1 MHQLFKI
8 RLSALAVS
16 ASFLAHSQLGFAS
29 SNPPLPAH
37 LSEMRAND
45 KAMSSIG
52 TYLAW
57 ARGYTGLGSRIGF
70 VDTGA
75 DLKSNDLKNVILSKN
90 PYGTSITD
98 VNFGHG
104 TSMISIAAGAKDGAG
119 VVGVAYN
126 ASVLAYAG
134 GRGGALNVNDVS
146 NGIRWNADNRADVI
160 NLSMGINQTP
170 VQFNLNYTSMGNG
183 NYALKSNVVDPYSN
197 TTLLPALQYATSK
210 GSIVV
215 MAAGNDGN
223 PVPTSPANLA
233 VKVDTTGNLILGGR
247 AVIVGAVDS
256 KNVIASFSNRAGNI
270 CQSMSNNACTD
281 KIQIKDYFLVAPG
294 GTAVWGASANKQGQI
309 TSSVG
314 TSVSAA
320 FVSGAIG
327 VIKQAWQTLK
337 PEQIVQVLLKT
348 STDLGKPGVD
358 EVYGNGLVNL
368 EAATKPI
375 GALTLAKIT
384 STSTTQIAAGPV
396 ALSTSNL
403 AGGILNKSSFSGSSV
418 LQNTQVVD
426 SMGRNF
432 TVNMTGGVATSMQ
445 TYNPVSAYSSLSL
458 NNIKRVDFENA
469 HGVESFFHS
478 DNLNGVKLNWALN
491 GKYALSFEFGNASEF
506 GSILGSRGTGAFA
519 LGDSSTNWSSFGLTK
534 QLNSYDSLYSSLGY
548 GVTKANSTTD
558 SLLTG
563 FSQIIT
569 QTWTLGAKR
578 KEIFDDKDSLA
589 FQVTELPAIVSGAAT
604 VTAVTGY
611 QYDNVTE
618 EGANATPVT
627 SNEQVN
633 LATSY
638 RQYATSLSYARKITK
653 FSDMRLNFVIQSD
666 NAGSDLK
673 SMIYLGYNKN
683 F

>member
-8 RLSALAVS
+8 MLSALAVS

-29 SNPPLPAH
+29 SNPPLPAY

-233 VKVDTTGNLILGGR
+233 VKVDTTGNLIL
-247 AVIVGAVDS
+247 VD
-256 KNVIASFSNRAGNI
+256 G
-270 CQSMSNNACTD
+270 
-281 KIQIKDYFLVAPG
+281 Y
-294 GTAVWGASANKQGQI
+294 
-309 TSSVG
+309 
-314 TSVSAA
+314 
-320 FVSGAIG
+320 
-327 VIKQAWQTLK
+327 
-337 PEQIVQVLLKT
+337 
-348 STDLGKPGVD
+348 
-358 EVYGNGLVNL
+358 
-368 EAATKPI
+368 
-375 GALTLAKIT
+375 
-384 STSTTQIAAGPV
+384 
-396 ALSTSNL
+396 
-403 AGGILNKSSFSGSSV
+403 
-418 LQNTQVVD
+418 
-426 SMGRNF
+426 
-432 TVNMTGGVATSMQ
+432 
-445 TYNPVSAYSSLSL
+445 SLS
-458 NNIKRVDFENA
+458 
-469 HGVESFFHS
+469 
-478 DNLNGVKLNWALN
+478 
-491 GKYALSFEFGNASEF
+491 
-506 GSILGSRGTGAFA
+506 
-519 LGDSSTNWSSFGLTK
+519 
-534 QLNSYDSLYSSLGY
+534 
-548 GVTKANSTTD
+548 
-558 SLLTG
+558 
-563 FSQIIT
+563 
-569 QTWTLGAKR
+569 
-578 KEIFDDKDSLA
+578 
-589 FQVTELPAIVSGAAT
+589 
-604 VTAVTGY
+604 
-611 QYDNVTE
+611 
-618 EGANATPVT
+618 
-627 SNEQVN
+627 
-633 LATSY
+633 
-638 RQYATSLSYARKITK
+638 
-653 FSDMRLNFVIQSD
+653 
-666 NAGSDLK
+666 
-673 SMIYLGYNKN
+673 
-683 F
+683 